1 MGIDTIS
8 RAKKIIIMAW
18 SQSKAYIV
26 KKSIEG
32 PQTNDIPSTF
42 LQNHPDAKFYLDK
55 GAGQG
60 LSRFKTPWIIK
71 GDKEDPI
78 VPNTKYWI
86 KKMVQWLCHQV
97 NKPILRLTF

>member
-18 SQSKAYIV
+18 SQSKADIV

-32 PQTNDIPSTF
+32 PQKNDIPSTF
-42 LQNHPDAKFYLDK
+42 LHNHPDAKFYLDK
-55 GAGQG
+55 GAGQT

-86 KKMVQWLCHQV
+86 KKMV
-97 NKPILRLTF
+97 